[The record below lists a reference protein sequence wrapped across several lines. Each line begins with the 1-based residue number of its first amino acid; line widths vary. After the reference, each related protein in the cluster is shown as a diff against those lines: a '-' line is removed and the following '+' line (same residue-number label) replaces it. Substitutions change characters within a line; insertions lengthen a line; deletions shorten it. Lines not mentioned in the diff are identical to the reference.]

1 MKDENKTKKQ
11 LITELIELR
20 QQITELEEIETKHSQ
35 MKVIIQ
41 RSYDIQ
47 TIINS
52 VLKLSL
58 EDMPLGEFL
67 THTLDL
73 ILSIPWLSLE
83 SKGSIFLVE
92 DHPDVLVMKIQKN
105 LPEEIQKLCARVPFG
120 RCICGKA
127 ALTQEIIFIDHIDE
141 NHEIRYEGMSPHG
154 HYCVPI
160 LFGEKTLGVV
170 DLYLKEG
177 HNHDQREIDFM
188 TAIANTLAG
197 ILMRRQAEERIEYLA
212 YYDALTGLPNRN
224 LFIDRMKQ
232 GIARAKPTSRF
243 VGVLITDIK
252 RFKSI
257 NDTYGSEFGDRVL
270 KEVAERLS
278 NYIRE
283 GDTVARL
290 GNDEFG
296 IALID
301 IACSDDIIQVLEK
314 IMRSVSQPMRV
325 SGEEITLT
333 FNFGISM
340 YPHDG
345 KNADELS
352 KSSGLALTLAKK
364 EEGET
369 YQFYTEDMNIKA
381 SEFIAME
388 KKLLKAIT
396 NEEFI
401 LHYQP
406 YWDIN
411 TKKIVGM
418 EALVRWQS
426 KDMGLVSPGKFIPVL
441 EDTGMIIEVCEWIL
455 RTALRQIKEW
465 QDKGYPV
472 VPVSVNLSLIQ
483 FRQKEMIEMVK
494 KAIKEFGVHPSL
506 LTLEITESAFMQDIE
521 YTNSVINTVKDIGIS
536 ISIDDFGTG
545 YSSLAYLKRFPIDN
559 LKIDISFIREITT
572 DTDTA
577 SIVTAIIAMAHTL
590 NLKTIAEGI
599 EPEEQRKSLRLL
611 RCNMGQGYYFSKPLP
626 AEDAEKLLIY
636 QI

>member
-1 MKDENKTKKQ
+1 MKEKNKTKKQ
-11 LITELIELR
+11 LINELKELR
-20 QQITELEEIETKHSQ
+20 QQITEIEGIETELRQTKEN
-35 MKVIIQ
+35 IQ

-47 TIINS
+47 TVINS
-52 VLKLSL
+52 ALKLSL
-58 EDMPLGEFL
+58 EDMPLEEFL
-67 THTLDL
+67 NHSLDL

-92 DHPDVLVMKIQKN
+92 DHPEVLVMKIQKN

-127 ALTQEIIFIDHIDE
+127 ALTQEIIFIDHLDE
-141 NHEIRYEGMSPHG
+141 NHEIQFEGMSPHG

-160 LFGEKTLGVV
+160 LFGGKTLGAV
-170 DLYLKEG
+170 DLYVKEG
-177 HNHDQREIDFM
+177 HHHNQGEKDFL

-197 ILMRRQAEERIEYLA
+197 ILIRRQAEERIEYLA
-212 YYDALTGLPNRN
+212 YYDALTGLPNRS
-224 LFIDRMKQ
+224 LFFDRFKQ
-232 GIARAKPTSRF
+232 GIARAEYTSKI
-243 VGVLITDIK
+243 GAVLITNIN

-257 NDTYGSEFGDRVL
+257 NDTYGYEFGDRVL

-278 NYIRE
+278 TSVRK
-283 GDTVARL
+283 GDIVARI
-290 GNDEFG
+290 GNDEFM

-301 IACSDDIIQVLEK
+301 VVNADDVIMVWEK
-314 IMRSVSQPMRV
+314 IMKDISYPFKVK
-325 SGEEITLT
+325 GDEITLT
-333 FNFGISM
+333 FSTGIAV

-352 KSSGLALTLAKK
+352 KSADLALAKARK
-364 EEGET
+364 EGRKN

-381 SEFIAME
+381 SEFILME
-388 KKLLKAIT
+388 KKIIMAIT
-396 NEEFI
+396 DEEFV
-401 LHYQP
+401 LYYQP

-441 EDTGMIIEVCEWIL
+441 EDTGMIIEVGEWIL

-472 VPVSVNLSLIQ
+472 VPISVNLSLIQ

-494 KAIKEFGVHPSL
+494 KAIKEFGFHPSL
-506 LTLEITESAFMQDIE
+506 LTLEITESAFMKDVE
-521 YTNSVINTVKDIGIS
+521 YTNSVIKAIKNIGIS

-559 LKIDISFIREITT
+559 LKIDISFIREIST
-572 DTDTA
+572 DPDTA

-599 EPEEQRKSLRLL
+599 ETEEQWKFLRLL
-611 RCNMGQGYYFSKPLP
+611 RCDMGQGYYISKPLP
-626 AEDAEKLLIY
+626 AEDAVKFLIS
-636 QI
+636 

>member
-1 MKDENKTKKQ
+1 MKEENKTKKQ
-11 LITELIELR
+11 LINELIELR
-20 QQITELEEIETKHSQ
+20 QQITEIEGIETERRQTKEN
-35 MKVIIQ
+35 IQ

-47 TIINS
+47 TVINS
-52 VLKLSL
+52 ALKLSL
-58 EDMPLGEFL
+58 EDMPLEEFL
-67 THTLDL
+67 KHSLDL

-83 SKGSIFLVE
+83 SKGSIFLVGDQPE
-92 DHPDVLVMKIQKN
+92 VLVMKIQKN
-105 LPEEIQKLCARVPFG
+105 LPEEIQKLCARIPFG

-127 ALTQEIIFIDHIDE
+127 ALTQEPIFIDHLDE
-141 NHEIRYEGMSPHG
+141 NHEIQFEGMSPHG

-160 LFGEKTLGVV
+160 LFGGKTLGVV
-170 DLYLKEG
+170 DLYVKEG
-177 HNHDQREIDFM
+177 HHHDQREKDFL

-197 ILMRRQAEERIEYLA
+197 ILIRRQAEERIEYLA

-232 GIARAKPTSRF
+232 GIARAEPTSRF

-278 NYIRE
+278 NSIRE

-301 IACSDDIIQVLEK
+301 IACSDDIIHVLEK
-314 IMRSVSQPMRV
+314 IMKSVSQPMRV

-352 KSSGLALTLAKK
+352 KSAGLALTIAKK
-364 EEGET
+364 EVGKT

-388 KKLLKAIT
+388 KNLRTAIT
-396 NEEFI
+396 NEEFV

-441 EDTGMIIEVCEWIL
+441 EDTGMIIEVGEWIL

-472 VPVSVNLSLIQ
+472 VPISVNLSLIQ

-494 KAIKEFGVHPSL
+494 KAMREFSFHPSL

-599 EPEEQRKSLRLL
+599 ETEEQWKFLRLL
-611 RCNMGQGYYFSKPLP
+611 RCDMGQGYYISKPLP
-626 AEDAEKLLIY
+626 AEDAVKLLIS
-636 QI
+636 